1 VRPGG
6 AEPGVAPQAA
16 GGSRPVVAPQAA
28 AGGRGR
34 VTRMVAAVG
43 RGWRGARLVA
53 AVAVLA
59 AGCTTGAGASA
70 DGRQLASPAAP
81 ATTAATVAAASV
93 EAPRTTAAPAPP
105 AAPPPNRAAAA
116 APRFRGSVAPIDRF
130 TRARMRWSW
139 RPGCP
144 VGLAHLRLL
153 RVDHWGV
160 DRRVH
165 RGELVVHRDQAHRVL
180 GVMRRLFGLRYPIRR
195 MRLVDEYR
203 ADDDRS
209 MAANNTSA
217 FNCRPVAGT
226 SRWSAH
232 AYGRAIDVNPV
243 QNPYVAGRHVSPP
256 AGRPYANR
264 ASRAP
269 GMIHAGDAVVRA
281 FAAAGW
287 SWGGSWRNARDY
299 QHFSASG
306 R

>member
-1 VRPGG
+1 
-6 AEPGVAPQAA
+6 
-16 GGSRPVVAPQAA
+16 
-28 AGGRGR
+28 
-34 VTRMVAAVG
+34 M
-43 RGWRGARLVA
+43 
-53 AVAVLA
+53 
-59 AGCTTGAGASA
+59 
-70 DGRQLASPAAP
+70 
-81 ATTAATVAAASV
+81 
-93 EAPRTTAAPAPP
+93 APP
-105 AAPPPNRAAAA
+105 GTRVAAA
-116 APRFRGSVAPIDRF
+116 APRFRGNVTAIDRS
-130 TRARMRWSW
+130 TRTRMRWSW

-144 VGLAHLRLL
+144 VGLADLRLL
-153 RVDHWGV
+153 RVDHWGF

-165 RGELVVHRDQAHRVL
+165 RGELVVHRDQAHLLL
-180 GVMRRLFGLRYPIRR
+180 GVMQRLFRLGYPIRR
-195 MRLVDEYR
+195 MRLVDDYR

-226 SRWSAH
+226 SRWSEH

-256 AGRPYANR
+256 AGRRYADR
-264 ASRAP
+264 ARRAP

-287 SWGGSWRNARDY
+287 GWGGAWRTARDY

>member
-6 AEPGVAPQAA
+6 AEPGGP
-16 GGSRPVVAPQAA
+16 RQAA
-28 AGGRGR
+28 ARQAVAGGLGR
-34 VTRMVAAVG
+34 RV
-43 RGWRGARLVA
+43 ARLAVA
-53 AVAVLA
+53 GAVLA
-59 AGCTTGAGASA
+59 AGCTAGAGAPA
-70 DGRQLASPAAP
+70 GGEQLASPAP
-81 ATTAATVAAASV
+81 ATTAATVAAA
-93 EAPRTTAAPAPP
+93 
-105 AAPPPNRAAAA
+105 
-116 APRFRGSVAPIDRF
+116 APRFRGSVAAIDRS

-139 RPGCP
+139 RRGCP
-144 VGLAHLRLL
+144 VGLADLRLL
-153 RVDHWGV
+153 TVDHWGF
-160 DRRVH
+160 DWRVH
-165 RGELVVHRDQAHRVL
+165 RGELVVHRDQARRIL
-180 GVMRRLFGLRYPIRR
+180 EVMRRLFGLRYPIRG

-226 SRWSAH
+226 SRWSEH
-232 AYGRAIDVNPV
+232 AYGRAIDVNPL

-264 ASRAP
+264 ARRAP
-269 GMIHAGDAVVRA
+269 GMIRAGDAVVRA

-287 SWGGSWRNARDY
+287 SWGGGWRSGRDY

>member
-6 AEPGVAPQAA
+6 AEPGDP
-16 GGSRPVVAPQAA
+16 R
-28 AGGRGR
+28 
-34 VTRMVAAVG
+34 
-43 RGWRGARLVA
+43 RGATRL
-53 AVAVLA
+53 AVAVALLA
-59 AGCTTGAGASA
+59 AGCTAGAG
-70 DGRQLASPAAP
+70 GRQLASPAAP
-81 ATTAATVAAASV
+81 ATTGAVATTVVA
-93 EAPRTTAAPAPP
+93 TAKAPP
-105 AAPPPNRAAAA
+105 GTQVPS
-116 APRFRGSVAPIDRF
+116 PRFRGSVAAIDRS
-130 TRARMRWSW
+130 TRSRMRWSW

-144 VGLAHLRLL
+144 VGLADLRLL
-153 RVDHWGV
+153 RVDHWGF

-165 RGELVVHRDQAHRVL
+165 RGELVVHRDQARRLL
-180 GVMRRLFGLRYPIRR
+180 GVLERLFRLGYPIRR
-195 MRLVDEYR
+195 MRLVDDYR

-226 SRWSAH
+226 SRWSEH

-256 AGRPYANR
+256 AGRRYADR
-264 ASRAP
+264 AGRAP
-269 GMIHAGDAVVRA
+269 GMIRAGDAVVRA

-287 SWGGSWRNARDY
+287 GWGGAWRTARDY

>member
-1 VRPGG
+1 VRPAG
-6 AEPGVAPQAA
+6 AEPGGPRRAA
-16 GGSRPVVAPQAA
+16 GGPRRAAAPQAA
-28 AGGRGR
+28 ADGRRR
-34 VTRMVAAVG
+34 VT
-43 RGWRGARLVA
+43 RLVA

-59 AGCTTGAGASA
+59 AGCATGADASA
-70 DGRQLASPAAP
+70 GRGQLAGPAAP
-81 ATTAATVAAASV
+81 ATTAATMAAASA
-93 EAPRTTAAPAPP
+93 EAPRTTAAPATP
-105 AAPPPNRAAAA
+105 AAPPPARAAAA
-116 APRFRGSVAPIDRF
+116 APRFHGSVAPIDRL
-130 TRARMRWSW
+130 TWARMRWSW

-144 VGLAHLRLL
+144 VRLADLRLL
-153 RVDHWGV
+153 RVDHWGF

-165 RGELVVHRDQAHRVL
+165 RGELVVHRDQARRVL
-180 GVMRRLFGLRYPIRR
+180 GVLERLFQLRYPIRR

-226 SRWSAH
+226 SRWSEH

-243 QNPYVAGRHVSPP
+243 QNPYVVGRHVSPP

-264 ASRAP
+264 ARRAP

-287 SWGGSWRNARDY
+287 SWGGSWRSARDY
-299 QHFSASG
+299 QHFSAGG

>member
-6 AEPGVAPQAA
+6 PRRAATDSPG
-16 GGSRPVVAPQAA
+16 QAA
-28 AGGRGR
+28 ARLAATGGLGR
-34 VTRMVAAVG
+34 RVAWLAVAG
-43 RGWRGARLVA
+43 
-53 AVAVLA
+53 AVLA
-59 AGCTTGAGASA
+59 AGCTASAGAPA
-70 DGRQLASPAAP
+70 GGGQLASPAAP
-81 ATTAATVAAASV
+81 PTTAATVAAA
-93 EAPRTTAAPAPP
+93 AIAATTTATTAAPTTS
-105 AAPPPNRAAAA
+105 AAPPGTRAAPAV
-116 APRFRGSVAPIDRF
+116 PRFRGSVAAIDRF

-144 VGLAHLRLL
+144 VGLADLRLL
-153 RVDHWGV
+153 RVDHWGF

-165 RGELVVHRDQAHRVL
+165 RGELVVHRDQARRIL
-180 GVMRRLFGLRYPIRR
+180 EVMRWLFGLRYPIRR
-195 MRLVDEYR
+195 MRLVDDYR

-217 FNCRPVAGT
+217 FNCRRVAGT
-226 SRWSAH
+226 SRWSEH

-264 ASRAP
+264 ARRAP
-269 GMIHAGDAVVRA
+269 GMVHAGDAVVRA

-287 SWGGSWRNARDY
+287 SWGGAWRSARDY

>member
-1 VRPGG
+1 V
-6 AEPGVAPQAA
+6 EP
-16 GGSRPVVAPQAA
+16 
-28 AGGRGR
+28 
-34 VTRMVAAVG
+34 G
-43 RGWRGARLVA
+43 RGWWATRLV
-53 AVAVLA
+53 VAIALLA
-59 AGCTTGAGASA
+59 TGCTAGAGGPA
-70 DGRQLASPAAP
+70 GRRQLASRAAP
-81 ATTAATVAAASV
+81 PSTAATTAAPTGTRA
-93 EAPRTTAAPAPP
+93 TT
-105 AAPPPNRAAAA
+105 A
-116 APRFRGSVAPIDRF
+116 APRFRGSVTAIDRS

-144 VGLAHLRLL
+144 VGLADLRLL
-153 RVDHWGV
+153 TVDHWGF

-165 RGELVVHRDQAHRVL
+165 RGELVVHRDQARRIL
-180 GVMRRLFGLRYPIRR
+180 QVMRRLFGLRYPIRR
-195 MRLVDEYR
+195 MRLVDEYQ

-226 SRWSAH
+226 SRWSEH
-232 AYGRAIDVNPV
+232 AYGRAIDVNPL

-264 ASRAP
+264 ARRAP
-269 GMIHAGDAVVRA
+269 GMIRAGDAVVRA

-287 SWGGSWRNARDY
+287 SWGGTWRSARDY